1 MADAFNLSQ
10 MGNLPPELYEQQQNL
25 NRQQQMAQLLM
36 QQGQKQPQ
44 AQMIGN
50 RYVAPSIFQNLQPI
64 ASMLAGAYIGKQG
77 DEKALELATKLREGR
92 LGTQQAITEALNAGD
107 TKKALSIAT
116 ADQYGAGK
124 EFIPALIGNVIPKTP
139 EKVAEYNIA
148 KTEGFKGS
156 LNDYLQQMT
165 PYQKQSLALQAANQ
179 NKPQIV
185 ETANGYVAVN
195 PNNPSQAIPVMAG
208 GQPLMGT
215 KGNLPEAATK
225 QVTGATNLKSAIENY
240 KDTLKGFSTLDMVNP
255 DARAGMGN
263 AYNNMM
269 LQAKEAYNL
278 GVLNGP
284 DYAIL
289 QSVVKDPTK
298 PGSLLTSKKA
308 LEKQAIDLGKQAD
321 VIIENVYKTHNR
333 NVPASLQT
341 MPSAMPAATNKAQN
355 FDPALLQYM
364 TPEQQALF
372 GKPGK

>member
-1 MADAFNLSQ
+1 MATDIYS
-10 MGNLPPELYEQQQNL
+10 NLPPELAMQQQQL
-25 NRQQQMAQLLM
+25 NRQQEMAKALLAQGAQQNAAPAGQMVS
-36 QQGQKQPQ
+36 G
-44 AQMIGN
+44 
-50 RYVAPSIFQNLQPI
+50 RYVPNSFFQNLQGPVNQ
-64 ASMLAGAYIGKQG
+64 MVGAYLQNKG
-77 DEKALELATKLREGR
+77 DENALKLAEQLRQGK
-92 LGTQQAITEALNAGD
+92 LGTQQALMEALNAGD

-308 LEKQAIDLGKQAD
+308 LEKQATDLGKQAD

-341 MPSAMPAATNKAQN
+341 MPSAMPSATNKAQN

-372 GKPGK
+372 SKPGK